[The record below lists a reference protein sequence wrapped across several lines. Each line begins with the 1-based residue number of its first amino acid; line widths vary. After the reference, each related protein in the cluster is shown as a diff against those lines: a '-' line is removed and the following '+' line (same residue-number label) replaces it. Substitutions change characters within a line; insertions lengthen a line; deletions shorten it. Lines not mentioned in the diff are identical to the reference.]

1 MTSDADLVGA
11 ALEGDQEACRQLV
24 ARHREAVHRLVRLHV
39 NDADAA
45 LDLTQ
50 EAFVAAFLALR
61 RYDPQR
67 PLRSWIARI
76 ALNKCRDWHRRR
88 VVRGFFFRA
97 RPIDEAVGLADS
109 APGPESE
116 AAARAELARVRR
128 AIDRLPDGLRSV
140 LLLRA
145 VEEMPQ
151 AQVAQL
157 LDISE
162 KAVETRL
169 SRARQ
174 KLQQMVRDDPA
185 ARV

>member
-1 MTSDADLVGA
+1 
-11 ALEGDQEACRQLV
+11 
-24 ARHREAVHRLVRLHV
+24 
-39 NDADAA
+39 
-45 LDLTQ
+45 
-50 EAFVAAFLALR
+50 
-61 RYDPQR
+61 
-67 PLRSWIARI
+67 
-76 ALNKCRDWHRRR
+76 
-88 VVRGFFFRA
+88 
-97 RPIDEAVGLADS
+97 
-109 APGPESE
+109 SE

>member
-1 MTSDADLVGA
+1 VTSDADLVGA

-67 PLRSWIARI
+67 PLRAWIARI

-151 AQVAQL
+151 HRSPSFSTSAKRPSRRAF
-157 LDISE
+157 
-162 KAVETRL
+162 
-169 SRARQ
+169 SRAAEI
-174 KLQQMVRDDPA
+174 A
-185 ARV
+185 ADGEG